1 MVTLLVVSTSDILD
15 CWHPRLRN
23 LSFDKWTLQE
33 RELRYSTTKA
43 LIRKQHHKKTLL
55 ISSLKLKCALHQHVY
70 LRFQNEYSQWCK
82 KATWLANWGTAQHMG
97 SVCASH
103 SAVPGSILKSD
114 RWKKSNPQSFFE
126 SHSLLNVLSV
136 RKHLMGKIKRSST
149 ANAGQLG
156 LIGVN
161 WNVSIL
167 FHQLINCH
175 LLLISH

>member
-1 MVTLLVVSTSDILD
+1 
-15 CWHPRLRN
+15 
-23 LSFDKWTLQE
+23 
-33 RELRYSTTKA
+33 
-43 LIRKQHHKKTLL
+43 
-55 ISSLKLKCALHQHVY
+55 
-70 LRFQNEYSQWCK
+70 
-82 KATWLANWGTAQHMG
+82 MG

-114 RWKKSNPQSFFE
+114 RWKKSNPQSCSE
-126 SHSLLNVLSV
+126 SHPFLNVFSV

-175 LLLISH
+175 LLLLSHQDTVFNPKTLKFRQPRLKNIVKPPCQKHLSWYFSPDLSRSPPPRSWHQSGHFVLSSRIHYI